1 MIRLEGKCPGGRMR
15 HHAARRDRTALIAA
29 FERRHDPFCRLH
41 PALLGGDFAHRLRN
55 APALDVTLGP
65 EARNEVMCGLS
76 AQEMFA
82 HTAIRPKDGEYIKIA
97 CVHRRVVA
105 EN

>member
-1 MIRLEGKCPGGRMR
+1 MPRLSDGMTPFVVYILLCS
-15 HHAARRDRTALIAA
+15 AATSRTDCDT
-29 FERRHDPFCRLH
+29 RT
-41 PALLGGDFAHRLRN
+41 
-55 APALDVTLGP
+55 ALDVTLGP
-65 EARNEVMCGLS
+65 ETRNEVMCGLS

>member
-1 MIRLEGKCPGGRMR
+1 MTPFVVYILLCS
-15 HHAARRDRTALIAA
+15 AATSRTDCDT
-29 FERRHDPFCRLH
+29 RT
-41 PALLGGDFAHRLRN
+41 
-55 APALDVTLGP
+55 ALDVTFGP